1 MAVEHYIDIASSI
14 TKVVINNLWGDN
26 TENYVWELQPDVNIL
41 VGTNG
46 SGKSS
51 ILNLLS
57 VIDGGNQKLISLFG
71 MDTKVSIYVSDCL
84 DEPFTIS
91 LNTEDAYLYGET
103 EVIVVTT
110 YPSNLPSRRLFDNHT
125 YNIHLINFLDL
136 DIPLKEGVEYA
147 GQQVKKVVDIQ
158 LYELIS
164 KFYAY
169 QSDIALRMVAIYREN
184 GIDRDEKA
192 TILYAN
198 IALFEKLVNELFSET
213 NKKIV
218 LQKGFY
224 FSKNDKK
231 IEPIRLSSGEKHLLI
246 LFLTVLL
253 QDKQNAILLLDEP
266 EISLHYSWQ
275 EKLIEYLRELN
286 PNCQLIIATHS
297 GSIFIEGWAD
307 KVQHIENI
315 KFPF

>member
-1 MAVEHYIDIASSI
+1 MGVEHYINTVSSI
-14 TKVVINNLWGDN
+14 TKVVINNLWGEA

-51 ILNLLS
+51 FLNLINSLS
-57 VIDGGNQKLISLFG
+57 VDNDGSYYRLFEE
-71 MDTKVSIYVSDCL
+71 K
-84 DEPFTIS
+84 
-91 LNTEDAYLYGET
+91 T
-103 EVIVVTT
+103 EVEIYLLDFPEKSFVLSYDSLINNAEDIVAR
-110 YPSNLPSRRLFDNHT
+110 YHDFDAPLELPISASNIQLL
-125 YNIHLINFLDL
+125 NFLDL

-147 GQQVKKVVDIQ
+147 GQKVKKVVDIQ

-224 FSKNDKK
+224 FGKNDKK

-307 KVQHIENI
+307 KVQHIQNL
-315 KFPF
+315 KLQS

>member
-1 MAVEHYIDIASSI
+1 MILAKLIRIVSPI
-14 TKVVINNLWGDN
+14 TKVIIDNLWGED

-51 ILNLLS
+51 FLS
-57 VIDGGNQKLISLFG
+57 LINSLSSFNDGSYNRLFSEKTSLA
-71 MDTKVSIYVSDCL
+71 IYLFDFPQQ
-84 DEPFTIS
+84 PFTLEYQLVEGS
-91 LNTEDAYLYGET
+91 DENGYFEDHI
-103 EVIVVTT
+103 IVPDGLGV
-110 YPSNLPSRRLFDNHT
+110 SAFNVQLL
-125 YNIHLINFLDL
+125 NFLDL
-136 DIPLKEGVEYA
+136 DIPLKESVEYA
-147 GQQVKKVVDIQ
+147 GQKVKKVVDIQ

-184 GIDRDEKA
+184 GTDRDEKA
-192 TILYAN
+192 TALYAN

-224 FSKNDKK
+224 FSKNEKL

-275 EKLIEYLRELN
+275 QKLIEYLRELN

-307 KVQHIENI
+307 KVQHIQ
-315 KFPF
+315 KLKLQS

>member
-1 MAVEHYIDIASSI
+1 MGVEHYINTVSSI
-14 TKVVINNLWGDN
+14 TKVVINNLWGDA
-26 TENYVWELQPDVNIL
+26 TENYVWELRPDVNIL

-51 ILNLLS
+51 FLSLINSLSSFNDGSYDRLFSEKTKLEIYLLDFPQKPFILNCQLVEGADENGYYESEEILREGLA
-57 VIDGGNQKLISLFG
+57 VAAHNVQLID
-71 MDTKVSIYVSDCL
+71 
-84 DEPFTIS
+84 
-91 LNTEDAYLYGET
+91 
-103 EVIVVTT
+103 
-110 YPSNLPSRRLFDNHT
+110 
-125 YNIHLINFLDL
+125 FLDL
-136 DIPLKEGVEYA
+136 DIPLKESVGYA
-147 GQQVKKVVDIQ
+147 GQKVKKVVDIQ
-158 LYELIS
+158 LYQLIS

-184 GIDRDEKA
+184 GADRDEKA
-192 TILYAN
+192 TALYAN
-198 IALFEKLVNELFSET
+198 IALFEKLLNELFSET

-253 QDKQNAILLLDEP
+253 QDKQNAVLLLDEP

-275 EKLIEYLRELN
+275 QKLIEYLRELN

-307 KVQHIENI
+307 KVQHIQNL
-315 KFPF
+315 KLQS